1 MTIEQVFQAKPE
13 DPETETALEQ
23 LAKLISGK
31 VPCDDKGEVD
41 WTELGALCGDKAKSV
56 LDSCGVIVR
65 DGDQANDVL
74 IGAGVSL
81 LKVLYENRDRLLPRK
96 QSRDLKMALGFA
108 EALGLPEKIA
118 GMLIKHRYTI

>member
-1 MTIEQVFQAKPE
+1 MKIEEVFQAKPE
-13 DPETETALEQ
+13 DPSTETALEQ

-31 VPCDDKGEVD
+31 VPCDENGEVD

-56 LDSCGVIVR
+56 FDSCGVIVR
-65 DGDQANDVL
+65 DGEQANDVL
-74 IGAGVSL
+74 IGTGVSL
-81 LKVLYENRDRLLPRK
+81 LKVLYENRDKLLPRK

-118 GMLIKHRYTI
+118 GMLIKHRYTF

>member
-1 MTIEQVFQAKPE
+1 MKIEEVFKAKAA
-13 DPETETALEQ
+13 DPSTESALVQ
-23 LAKLISGK
+23 LATLINGK
-31 VPCDDKGEVD
+31 VPCDENGEVD
-41 WTELGALCGDKAKSV
+41 WTELGAMCGDKAKEV
-56 LDSCGVIVR
+56 FDSCGVIVK
-65 DGDQANDVL
+65 DGEQANDVL

-81 LKVLYENRDRLLPRK
+81 LKVLYENRDKLLQKK